1 MRLLRSLVPATL
13 ALLAVGYA
21 QANTLDAI
29 QTTWPDVHLSVT
41 LGDGGTHAV
50 EVGNDLSLKI
60 RCEAQ
65 AHLAII
71 LATPDGA
78 ARLVRIARG
87 DSGDTVA
94 AGAELTYPE
103 AQMGE
108 HFYADAG
115 PGKAI
120 IYVIASYDPIF
131 DNTTSLTTDAH
142 GWAKV
147 DELSAIIQQKVH
159 ADPAQRWALRRVPV
173 EIVSPATVNSLT
185 KEEFVEYYA
194 VRTRGVSN
202 AGRGLAIRF
211 DENKASLDPW
221 GKRQL
226 DAVGQGLQDPRLG
239 SYKFAIEGHTDDIG
253 TEEYN
258 DRLSVS
264 RAQAVRDYLAAQYGI
279 KPDRLSIKGF
289 GKAQPAAQG
298 TSTQARAENR
308 RVVIRRLDSP

>member
-1 MRLLRSLVPATL
+1 MRLLRSVIPATL
-13 ALLAVGYA
+13 ALLAVAYA
-21 QANTLDAI
+21 QANSLDAI
-29 QTTWPDVHLSVT
+29 QTTWPDAHLSVT
-41 LGDGGTHAV
+41 LGEGGTHAV
-50 EVGNDLSLKI
+50 EVGNDLSLRI
-60 RCEAQ
+60 GCEAQ
-65 AHLAII
+65 AHVTII
-71 LATPDGA
+71 LATSDGE

-87 DSGDTVA
+87 DNGDTVA
-94 AGAELTYPE
+94 AGAELIYPE
-103 AQMGE
+103 QQMGE
-108 HFYADAG
+108 HFYADAA
-115 PGKAI
+115 PGKAV

-131 DNTTSLTTDAH
+131 DSTASFTTDAH

-147 DELSAIIQQKVH
+147 DDLSAIIEHQAH
-159 ADPAQRWALRRVPV
+159 ADQAQRLALRRVPV

-194 VRTRGVSN
+194 IRTRGVTN